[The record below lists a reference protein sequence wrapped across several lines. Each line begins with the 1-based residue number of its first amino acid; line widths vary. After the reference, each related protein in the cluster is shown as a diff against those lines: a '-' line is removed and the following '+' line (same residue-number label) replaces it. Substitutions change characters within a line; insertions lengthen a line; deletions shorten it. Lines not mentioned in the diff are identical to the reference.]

1 MPKVFHVIT
10 LDDTTTLLSLEDR
23 EAFVKQVLPEMDDED
38 VVLAESEISDADFQ
52 KLSRWATER

>member
-23 EAFVKQVLPEMDDED
+23 EAFVKQVLPEMDEAD
-38 VVLAESEISDADFQ
+38 VVLAESEVSDDDYR
-52 KLSRWATER
+52 KLTQWATER